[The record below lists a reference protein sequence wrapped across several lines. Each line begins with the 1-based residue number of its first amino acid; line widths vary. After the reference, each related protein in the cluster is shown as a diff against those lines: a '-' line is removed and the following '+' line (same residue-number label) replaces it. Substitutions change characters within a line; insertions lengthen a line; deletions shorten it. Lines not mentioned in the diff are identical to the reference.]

1 MTKQII
7 VAYTEYTREY
17 EAISIEMFVNEEDAV
32 MFLLD
37 DLGFEKHFLNEDD
50 EVEIEED
57 FTLTKLCN
65 VIDEVFVGDGSE
77 YVTAISV
84 KVDNE
89 YLLQL

>member
-1 MTKQII
+1 MKKQII

-17 EAISIEMFVNEEDAV
+17 EAISIESFVNEEDTA

-37 DLGFEKHFLNEDD
+37 DLGFAEHFLNEDD

-57 FTLTKLCN
+57 FTLEKLCN
-65 VIDEVFVGDGSE
+65 IIDEVFVGDGSDS
-77 YVTAISV
+77 VTAISV
-84 KVDNE
+84 KVDGE